1 MVHNVFSYTVNHD
14 LNAFISNGDEYG
26 RNIKLEANARNS
38 FAKYFIII
46 FKIDKQENKKYIIWR
61 FIKMR
66 LKINSMSIILT
77 C

>member
-1 MVHNVFSYTVNHD
+1 MVHNVFSYTVNYD

-26 RNIKLEANARNS
+26 RNIKFEANARNS

-46 FKIDKQENKKYIIWR
+46 FKIDKQENKKYIIWC